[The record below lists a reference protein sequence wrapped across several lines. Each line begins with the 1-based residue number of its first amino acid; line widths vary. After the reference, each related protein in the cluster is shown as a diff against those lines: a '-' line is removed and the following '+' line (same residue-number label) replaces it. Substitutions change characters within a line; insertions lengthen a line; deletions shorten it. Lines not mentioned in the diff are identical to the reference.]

1 MSRAR
6 QSGDTVLRGSSSFG
20 LADHADTVCAD
31 EPRLKIVIV
40 GGRGV
45 GKTAIVR
52 RFIQD
57 SFVDPALPSVGA
69 DVYMVH
75 LHAFIAAALPIFLQF
90 ETSAPRR
97 NHPLT

>member
-6 QSGDTVLRGSSSFG
+6 QSGDTVLRGASPTFG

-31 EPRLKIVIV
+31 EPRLRIAIV

-57 SFVDPALPSVGA
+57 AFVDPAPPSVGA
-69 DVYMVH
+69 DVYMVRVSR
-75 LHAFIAAALPIFLQF
+75 AQ
-90 ETSAPRR
+90 
-97 NHPLT
+97 

>member
-6 QSGDTVLRGSSSFG
+6 QSGDTVLRGASPSFG
-20 LADHADTVCAD
+20 LTDHADTVCAD

-57 SFVDPALPSVGA
+57 TFVDPALPSVGA
-69 DVYMVH
+69 DVYMVRLCAFNAH
-75 LHAFIAAALPIFLQF
+75 LIKDFYNLKQVLLVEATP
-90 ETSAPRR
+90 
-97 NHPLT
+97 